1 MIYRSYYI
9 SDIPTM
15 SDIKEDIIR
24 IASEKM
30 KRVGIRSLSI
40 DDICRMMSISKK
52 TFYVHFA
59 TKEDLLEAVLQCHE
73 EELKAKVFELIDHQS
88 IEKTLQNCLMIVY
101 ETKRVMQPPAFIF
114 DIEKY
119 YPQLFEE
126 YKKSILKNS
135 TAFAESFL
143 QKGVE
148 AGVFRKDLDVAMTS
162 RFLARLH
169 QGLLDRLSKS
179 TPEKEIEMADEARYG
194 CGLILRSIVSRE
206 GAERVRAIFAEIER
220 NNEPKL

>member
-1 MIYRSYYI
+1 
-9 SDIPTM
+9 M

-135 TAFAESFL
+135 TAFAESFW

-179 TPEKEIEMADEARYG
+179 TPEKERELAEEVRYG
-194 CGLILRSIVSRE
+194 CGLLLRGTLSKE

>member
-1 MIYRSYYI
+1 
-9 SDIPTM
+9 M

-59 TKEDLLEAVLQCHE
+59 TKEDLLEAVLQSHE

-169 QGLLDRLSKS
+169 QGLLDRLLKS

>member
-1 MIYRSYYI
+1 
-9 SDIPTM
+9 M

-59 TKEDLLEAVLQCHE
+59 TKEDLLEAVLQSHE

-101 ETKRVMQPPAFIF
+101 ETKRVMQPPAFVF

-119 YPQLFEE
+119 YPQLFEK
-126 YKKSILKNS
+126 YKASILKNG
-135 TAFAESFL
+135 TTFAERFL

-148 AGVFRKDLDVAMTS
+148 AGVFREDLDVAMTA
-162 RFLARLH
+162 RFMARLH
-169 QGLLDRLSKS
+169 QGLLNRLSKIQ
-179 TPEKEIEMADEARYG
+179 PETERELAEEVRYG
-194 CGLILRSIVSRE
+194 CGLLLRGILSKE

>member
-1 MIYRSYYI
+1 
-9 SDIPTM
+9 M

-194 CGLILRSIVSRE
+194 CGLILRSIVSKE

>member
-1 MIYRSYYI
+1 
-9 SDIPTM
+9 M

>member
-1 MIYRSYYI
+1 
-9 SDIPTM
+9 M

-194 CGLILRSIVSRE
+194 CGLRLRSIVSRE